1 MHLNRN
7 SIYAVL
13 ALGGGFLGGI
23 IATQLTPGVAGAA
36 RAMHVVRAEK
46 FELVDTDGNRRASL
60 EVTDNGVAD
69 LILFDGAG
77 RDDAEYRVT
86 RDGIATISFY
96 DKAGDKRVLM
106 GEVPGGRNGVTVY
119 GPSDKLMA
127 GLTVSPTNEASLTL
141 YDPTSGRRV
150 GRGDQRFAGARA
162 VRPGR
167 PGPRRA
173 PRPRRRASGSGAG
186 QRERQ
191 VHRRFA

>member
-1 MHLNRN
+1 
-7 SIYAVL
+7 
-13 ALGGGFLGGI
+13 
-23 IATQLTPGVAGAA
+23 
-36 RAMHVVRAEK
+36 MHVVRAEK

-141 YDPTSGRRV
+141 YQEGRNRAELHVLADGHPGLALANESGKSI
-150 GRGDQRFAGARA
+150 AGLPERE
-162 VRPGR
+162 
-167 PGPRRA
+167 A
-173 PRPRRRASGSGAG
+173 PAA
-186 QRERQ
+186 QTQ
-191 VHRRFA
+191 Q